1 MTSIQNKV
9 IVITGSSEGI
19 GAALAIRLAAGNKL
33 VLAARRMDKLQEVAK
48 QVQAAGGQVHCVACD
63 VTEQAQCENLVEE
76 SVKVFGGIDMVVNN
90 AGVSM
95 HAWFEDITDRRQVEL
110 DLSSRSDNARQV
122 DIRKRQAKAKK
133 PVKKADPKLGANAT
147 NPGDGTTET
156 ARESV
161 VEGGAGAEG
170 VAAPMETTPALDSN
184 VVQELEDFIAAQEMD
199 GEVVVEDGVDGAEN
213 SHDDVKN

>member
-1 MTSIQNKV
+1 
-9 IVITGSSEGI
+9 
-19 GAALAIRLAAGNKL
+19 
-33 VLAARRMDKLQEVAK
+33 
-48 QVQAAGGQVHCVACD
+48 
-63 VTEQAQCENLVEE
+63 VEE
-76 SVKVFGGIDMVVNN
+76 
-90 AGVSM
+90 
-95 HAWFEDITDRRQVEL
+95 
-110 DLSSRSDNARQV
+110 LSSDSEEEEEDAPQ
-122 DIRKRQAKAKK
+122 KRTAKAKK

-170 VAAPMETTPALDSN
+170 VAAPMETTPALDSS